1 MGARKRVAGIFHS
14 EQEAIHAIKGLKR
27 QGYRETDILVVAKD
41 SNNTLQ
47 LGTETNVMIE
57 AGTPDVSSLAGVMI
71 DSFLTM
77 MTGGMI
83 STPQAGGLT
92 SKLVRMGIQNFT
104 AKQCEMD
111 VKEGK
116 ILVLIDIDETQTIP
130 SYTTVGGVSNETEE
144 HRSVQLCEEK
154 LDVRKEHV
162 QTGEVQLRKEIV
174 EELRTIQVPV
184 MREEVY
190 VERRPVIDGQ
200 YDGSPLTENEIIHI
214 PIMEERIEVT
224 KRPVVVEEIIIGKRK
239 IQEIKEMTDTV
250 RKEEAQIEQSEL
262 PAVPELA
269 DSKIY
274 QNMDNHVDQ
283 SYQEVAAAIA
293 SDAPKEEKVKLSSNK
308 KQEAQLKVTTSPVI
322 KEIEEIEKVTAS
334 VNNQKPESQIKDTDI
349 TTSEKGKNNEKST
362 NKQKK

>member
-1 MGARKRVAGIFHS
+1 MRTRKRVAGTFYS

-41 SNNTLQ
+41 RSNTLQ
-47 LGTETNVMIE
+47 LGAETNVMVE
-57 AGTPDVSSLAGVMI
+57 AGTPAVSSLAGVMM

-77 MTGGMI
+77 MTGGMA
-83 STPQAGGLT
+83 TTTTQADGLT
-92 SKLVRMGIQNFT
+92 SKLVRMGIQSFT

-111 VKEGK
+111 VEEGK
-116 ILVLIDIDETQTIP
+116 ILVLIDVDEAQTIP
-130 SYTTVGGVSNETEE
+130 SYTTVRESPYETEE
-144 HRSVQLCEEK
+144 HRSVQLREEQ
-154 LDVRKEHV
+154 LNVRKERV

-200 YDGSPLTENEIIHI
+200 YDGSPLAENEIIRI

-224 KRPVVVEEIIIGKRK
+224 KKPVVVEEVIIGKRK
-239 IQEIKEMTDTV
+239 IQEIKEMKDTV

-262 PAVPELA
+262 PVVPELA
-269 DSKIY
+269 ESKIY
-274 QNMDNHVDQ
+274 QNMDNYVDQ

-293 SDAPKEEKVKLSSNK
+293 SDAPKEEKVKLSTNK
-308 KQEAQLKVTTSPVI
+308 KEEAQLKVTTSPVI
-322 KEIEEIEKVTAS
+322 KEIEEVTAS
-334 VNNQKPESQIKDTDI
+334 VSNQKPENQVEDTDV

-362 NKQKK
+362 SKKKNK

>member
-1 MGARKRVAGIFHS
+1 MGTRKRVAGTFHS

-57 AGTPDVSSLAGVMI
+57 AGTPAVSSLAGVIM

-83 STPQAGGLT
+83 STTQAGGLT

-116 ILVLIDIDETQTIP
+116 ILVLIDVDETQTIP
-130 SYTTVGGVSNETEE
+130 SYTTESPYETEG
-144 HRSVQLCEEK
+144 HRSVQLREEQ
-154 LDVRKEHV
+154 LNVRKERV

-174 EELRTIQVPV
+174 EELRTVQVPV

-190 VERRPVIDGQ
+190 IERRQVIDGQ
-200 YDGSPLTENEIIHI
+200 YDASPLTENEIIRI

-224 KRPVVVEEIIIGKRK
+224 KRPVVVEEVIIGKRK
-239 IQEIKEMTDTV
+239 IQEIKEVQDTV

-269 DSKIY
+269 DSEIY

-293 SDAPKEEKVKLSSNK
+293 SDAPKEEKVKLSPNK

-322 KEIEEIEKVTAS
+322 KEIEEIEKVTAP

>member
-1 MGARKRVAGIFHS
+1 MGTRKRVAGTFHS

-41 SNNTLQ
+41 RSNTLQ
-47 LGTETNVMIE
+47 LGAETHVMIE
-57 AGTPDVSSLAGVMI
+57 AGTPAVSSLAGVMM

-77 MTGGMI
+77 MTGGMA
-83 STPQAGGLT
+83 TTTQADGLT
-92 SKLVRMGIQNFT
+92 SKLVRMGIQSFT

-116 ILVLIDIDETQTIP
+116 ILVLIDVDETQTIP
-130 SYTTVGGVSNETEE
+130 SYTTVRESPYETEG
-144 HRSVQLCEEK
+144 HRSVQLREEQ
-154 LDVRKEHV
+154 LEVRKERV

-200 YDGSPLTENEIIHI
+200 YDGSPLTENEIIRI

-224 KRPVVVEEIIIGKRK
+224 KKPVVVEEVIIGKRK
-239 IQEIKEMTDTV
+239 IQEIKEMKDTV

-262 PAVPELA
+262 PVVPELA
-269 DSKIY
+269 DSEIY

-293 SDAPKEEKVKLSSNK
+293 SDAPKEEKVKLSPNK

-322 KEIEEIEKVTAS
+322 KEIEEVTAS
-334 VNNQKPESQIKDTDI
+334 VNNQKPESHVEDADI

>member
-1 MGARKRVAGIFHS
+1 MGTKKRVAGIFHS
-14 EQEAIHAIKGLKR
+14 EQEAIHAIKGLKH

-41 SNNTLQ
+41 STNTLQ
-47 LGTETNVMIE
+47 LGAETNVMIE
-57 AGTPDVSSLAGVMI
+57 AGTPAVSSLAGVMM

-83 STPQAGGLT
+83 STTQAGGLT

-116 ILVLIDIDETQTIP
+116 LLVLIDVDETQTIP
-130 SYTTVGGVSNETEE
+130 SYTTTVRESPYETEE
-144 HRSVQLCEEK
+144 HRSVQLREEQ
-154 LDVRKEHV
+154 LNVRKERV
-162 QTGEVQLRKEIV
+162 QTGEIQLRKEIV

-200 YDGSPLTENEIIHI
+200 YDGSPLTENEIIRI
-214 PIMEERIEVT
+214 PLMEERVEIT
-224 KRPVVVEEIIIGKRK
+224 KRPVVVEEVIIGKRK
-239 IQEIKEMTDTV
+239 IQEVKEMKDIV
-250 RKEEAQIEQSEL
+250 LKEEAKIEQSEL
-262 PAVPELA
+262 PAIPELA
-269 DSKIY
+269 DSEIY

-293 SDAPKEEKVKLSSNK
+293 SDAPKEEKVKLSPNK
-308 KQEAQLKVTTSPVI
+308 KQEAQLKGTTSPVI
-322 KEIEEIEKVTAS
+322 KEIEEVTTS
-334 VNNQKPESQIKDTDI
+334 VNNQQPESQIKDTDI

-362 NKQKK
+362 NNQKK

>member
-1 MGARKRVAGIFHS
+1 MGTRKRVAGTFHS
-14 EQEAIHAIKGLKR
+14 EQEAIHAIKGLKH
-27 QGYRETDILVVAKD
+27 QGYSEADILVVAKD
-41 SNNTLQ
+41 STNTLQ
-47 LGTETNVMIE
+47 LGAETNVMIE
-57 AGTPDVSSLAGVMI
+57 AGTPAVSSLAGVMM
-71 DSFLTM
+71 DSFFTM

-83 STPQAGGLT
+83 STTQAGGLT

-116 ILVLIDIDETQTIP
+116 ILVLIDVDETQTIP
-130 SYTTVGGVSNETEE
+130 SYTTMVRESPYETEGP
-144 HRSVQLCEEK
+144 RSVQLREEQ
-154 LDVRKEHV
+154 LNVRKERV
-162 QTGEVQLRKEIV
+162 QTGEIQLRKEIV

-200 YDGSPLTENEIIHI
+200 YDGSPLTENEIIRI
-214 PIMEERIEVT
+214 PIMEERVEVT
-224 KRPVVVEEIIIGKRK
+224 KRPVVVEEVIIGKRK
-239 IQEIKEMTDTV
+239 IQEIKEMKDTV
-250 RKEEAQIEQSEL
+250 LKEEAKIEQSEL
-262 PAVPELA
+262 PAITELA
-269 DSKIY
+269 DSEIY

-293 SDAPKEEKVKLSSNK
+293 SDAPKEEKVKLSADK

-322 KEIEEIEKVTAS
+322 KEIEEVTAS
-334 VNNQKPESQIKDTDI
+334 VSNQKPESHVEDANI

>member
-1 MGARKRVAGIFHS
+1 MGTRKRVAGTFHS
-14 EQEAIHAIKGLKR
+14 EQEAIHAIKGLKH

-57 AGTPDVSSLAGVMI
+57 AGTSAVSSLAGVMM

-83 STPQAGGLT
+83 STTQAGGLT

-116 ILVLIDIDETQTIP
+116 ILVLIDVDETQTIP
-130 SYTTVGGVSNETEE
+130 SYTTVRESPYETEG
-144 HRSVQLCEEK
+144 HRSVLLREEQLN
-154 LDVRKEHV
+154 VRKERV
-162 QTGEVQLRKEIV
+162 QTGEIQLRKEIV

-200 YDGSPLTENEIIHI
+200 YDGSPLTENEIIRI
-214 PIMEERIEVT
+214 PIMEERVEVT
-224 KRPVVVEEIIIGKRK
+224 KRPVVVEEVIIGKRK
-239 IQEIKEMTDTV
+239 IQEIKEMKDTV
-250 RKEEAQIEQSEL
+250 
-262 PAVPELA
+262 
-269 DSKIY
+269 
-274 QNMDNHVDQ
+274 
-283 SYQEVAAAIA
+283 
-293 SDAPKEEKVKLSSNK
+293 
-308 KQEAQLKVTTSPVI
+308 
-322 KEIEEIEKVTAS
+322 
-334 VNNQKPESQIKDTDI
+334 
-349 TTSEKGKNNEKST
+349 
-362 NKQKK
+362 

>member
-1 MGARKRVAGIFHS
+1 MGTRKRVAGTFHS

-57 AGTPDVSSLAGVMI
+57 AGTPAVSSLAGVIM

-83 STPQAGGLT
+83 STTQAGGLT

-116 ILVLIDIDETQTIP
+116 ILVLIDVDETQTIP
-130 SYTTVGGVSNETEE
+130 SYTTESPYETEG
-144 HRSVQLCEEK
+144 HRSVQLREEQ
-154 LDVRKEHV
+154 LNVRKERV

-174 EELRTIQVPV
+174 EELRTVQVPV

-190 VERRPVIDGQ
+190 IERRQVIDGQ
-200 YDGSPLTENEIIHI
+200 YDASPLTENEISRI

-224 KRPVVVEEIIIGKRK
+224 KRPVVVEEVIIGKRK
-239 IQEIKEMTDTV
+239 IQEIKEVQDTV

-269 DSKIY
+269 DSEIY

-293 SDAPKEEKVKLSSNK
+293 SDAPKEEKVKLSPNK

-322 KEIEEIEKVTAS
+322 KEIEEIEKVTAP

>member
-1 MGARKRVAGIFHS
+1 MRTRKRVAGTFHS
-14 EQEAIHAIKGLKR
+14 KQEAIHAIKGLKC

-41 SNNTLQ
+41 RSKTLQ
-47 LGTETNVMIE
+47 LGAEAHVMIE
-57 AGTPDVSSLAGVMI
+57 AGTPAVSSLAGVMV

-77 MTGGMI
+77 MTGGMA
-83 STPQAGGLT
+83 TTQPDGLT
-92 SKLVRMGIQNFT
+92 SKLVRMGIQSFT
-104 AKQCEMD
+104 AKQCERD

-116 ILVLIDIDETQTIP
+116 ILVLIDVDESQTIP
-130 SYTTVGGVSNETEE
+130 SYTTVRESPYEIEG
-144 HRSVQLCEEK
+144 HRSVQLREEQ
-154 LDVRKEHV
+154 LEVRKERV

-190 VERRPVIDGQ
+190 VERRPIIDGE
-200 YDGSPLTENEIIHI
+200 YDGSPLTENEIIRI
-214 PIMEERIEVT
+214 PIMEEQIEVT
-224 KRPVVVEEIIIGKRK
+224 KRAAVVEEVIIGKRK
-239 IQEIKEMTDTV
+239 IQEIKEMKDTV
-250 RKEEAQIEQSEL
+250 RKEKAQIEQSEL
-262 PAVPELA
+262 PVVHELA
-269 DSKIY
+269 DSEIY

-293 SDAPKEEKVKLSSNK
+293 SDAPKEEKVKLSPNK